1 MRKLLFILFGF
12 PLLALAQPG
21 NYWTNSF
28 NTEASLLSGAV
39 VGGNAEITAIFYN
52 PAGIADIEESRIDL
66 NASLFNLEYKKY
78 TNPLGEGTE
87 MENWVF
93 KVFPRFASYL
103 FQSKRVKH
111 TSFQI
116 AVFNKNSTQTS
127 IYNRVRLSNTNISN
141 QMFKEEYTGLF
152 DLNSKFDDYWGSFG
166 WSTRLN
172 EKWSIGCSINVS
184 VQSLNYFRSAT
195 ANITPVDN
203 NPITDSIPRVS
214 SNWQSY
220 EKLKAYNWRLI
231 GKLGIL
237 YKAKNWSSGLSLT
250 LPSIRLFGDADVN
263 KTVSQSNIFHDG
275 QFIDDFYHNE
285 YPQYVYFKMQDPL
298 SLSVGLRFSP
308 TKSRSEYYFTMEYFM
323 AIKEYQSIDP
333 SRKTSDKSTLGSDFS
348 AYNFGNRQIINFA
361 VGYKLFLK
369 ENLGFLA
376 GFRTDFNP
384 YIQGYNPKFW
394 ESNGFENLNV
404 DLFHLTG
411 GVNFKYHKAAFVV
424 GLQHSYGFKQN
435 QTEFINFSEPV
446 AYNQDTK
453 LALQGSRKNNMKYSY
468 SSLGFYFSFSVSF

>member
-1 MRKLLFILFGF
+1 MRKLLFILFCVPTIVF
-12 PLLALAQPG
+12 AQPG

-78 TNPLGEGTE
+78 TNPLGEGTQ

-103 FQSKRVKH
+103 FQSKRVKN
-111 TSFQI
+111 TSFQV
-116 AVFNKNSTQTS
+116 AVFNRNSTQTS
-127 IYNRVRLSNTNISN
+127 IYNRVRLTNTNLSN
-141 QMFKEEYTGLF
+141 QFFDEEYTGLF

-172 EKWSIGCSINVS
+172 EHWSLGASINVS
-184 VQSLNYFRSAT
+184 VQSLSYYRSAT
-195 ANITPVDN
+195 ANIIPIETEAHSGSTPT
-203 NPITDSIPRVS
+203 IS
-214 SNWQSY
+214 STWQSY

-231 GKLGIL
+231 GKIGVM
-237 YKAKNWSSGLSLT
+237 YKDKNWSSGLNIT
-250 LPSIRLFGDADVN
+250 LPSMRLFGTADVN
-263 KTVSQSNIFHDG
+263 KTVSQTNIYNDG
-275 QFIDDFYHNE
+275 EFIDDFYHNE
-285 YPQYVYFKMQDPL
+285 YPQFVYFKIQDPL
-298 SLSVGLRFSP
+298 SIAFGLRYFSD
-308 TKSRSEYYFTMEYFM
+308 KSRSEYYFTMEYF
-323 AIKEYQSIDP
+323 AGVKEYKSIDP
-333 SRKTSDKSTLGSDFS
+333 IRKASKKSTFGSDFS

-361 VGYKLFLK
+361 IGYKLMLK
-369 ENLGFLA
+369 ENLGFLS

-394 ESNGFENLNV
+394 ESNSYENLN
-404 DLFHLTG
+404 LNLYHLTG
-411 GVNFKYHKAAFVV
+411 GVNFVYHKAAFVV
-424 GLQHSYGFKQN
+424 GLQHSFGQKIN
-435 QTEFINFSEPV
+435 QPEFINFSEPV
-446 AYNQDTK
+446 AYNEETK

-468 SSLGFYFSFSVSF
+468 GSLGFYFSFSVSF